1 MRQGGYLFSQ
11 DPPIGLNVGGA
22 HFEQIVETADDHVAF
37 ADEGSLTIHF
47 HAAQLEALFN
57 FLSDCEGSTTPES
70 QNSRN
75 PNRA

>member
-1 MRQGGYLFSQ
+1 MRQGEYLFSQ

-22 HFEQIVETADDHVAF
+22 QFEQIVETADDDLAF

-57 FLSDCEGSTTPES
+57 FCMIATVHSPES